1 MFINNLNP
9 VFIDIGF
16 LEIRWYSLAYIFGL
30 IFAIIYSKFLIR
42 KLKLNFDINIIDNF
56 IPYSI
61 IGIILGGR
69 LGYVLFYN
77 PIYYLENYNE
87 IYKIWQ
93 GGMSFHG
100 GLIGIIIV
108 SIMFCNKYKI
118 NFLNFSDILS
128 VLTPC
133 GLFLGRVANFINS
146 ELIGRPT
153 ELPWSVVF
161 IKIDDVPRHPSQI
174 YEAILEGIVLFIIL
188 NIFFKNKY
196 LKKGITSAFFLILY
210 GLFRLIAEQF
220 REPDNHLG
228 FIVFNLSLG
237 SILSMLMLILGLIM
251 YNRLK

>member
-1 MFINNLNP
+1 
-9 VFIDIGF
+9 
-16 LEIRWYSLAYIFGL
+16 
-30 IFAIIYSKFLIR
+30 
-42 KLKLNFDINIIDNF
+42 
-56 IPYSI
+56 
-61 IGIILGGR
+61 
-69 LGYVLFYN
+69 
-77 PIYYLENYNE
+77 
-87 IYKIWQ
+87 
-93 GGMSFHG
+93 MSFHG

-108 SIMFCNKYKI
+108 SIMFCNKNKI

-161 IKIDDVPRHPSQI
+161 IKIDNVPRHPSQI

-196 LKKGITSAFFLILY
+196 LKKGITSAFFLIFY

-237 SILSMLMLILGLIM
+237 SILSMIMLILGLIM

>member
-1 MFINNLNP
+1 M
-9 VFIDIGF
+9 
-16 LEIRWYSLAYIFGL
+16 
-30 IFAIIYSKFLIR
+30 
-42 KLKLNFDINIIDNF
+42 
-56 IPYSI
+56 
-61 IGIILGGR
+61 GGR

-77 PIYYLENYNE
+77 PIYYLENYSE
-87 IYKIWQ
+87 IFKIWQ

-108 SIMFCNKYKI
+108 SIMFCNKNKI

-161 IKIDDVPRHPSQI
+161 IKIDNVPRHPSQI

-188 NIFFKNKY
+188 NI
-196 LKKGITSAFFLILY
+196 
-210 GLFRLIAEQF
+210 
-220 REPDNHLG
+220 
-228 FIVFNLSLG
+228 V
-237 SILSMLMLILGLIM
+237 
-251 YNRLK
+251 

>member
-1 MFINNLNP
+1 MFINNFDP
-9 VFIDIGF
+9 VAIEIFSF
-16 LEIRWYSLAYIFGL
+16 EIRWYSLAYVLGILIGWFLAKKIFITDDGL
-30 IFAIIYSKFLIR
+30 KEKFDDYLTFAILGI
-42 KLKLNFDINIIDNF
+42 
-56 IPYSI
+56 I
-61 IGIILGGR
+61 IGGRIGYIL
-69 LGYVLFYN
+69 LYN
-77 PIYYLENYNE
+77 FNYYANNILD
-87 IYKIWQ
+87 IFKIWQ

-108 SIMFCNKYKI
+108 SIMFCNKNKI
-118 NFLNFSDILS
+118 NFLNFSDMLS

-188 NIFFKNKY
+188 NIVFKNKY
-196 LKKGITSAFFLILY
+196 LNKGITSAFFLILY